1 MNYKDWHQE
10 AIALHQDG
18 MSGRKISKQIGKAK
32 SSVNDVLKA
41 YREGTL
47 ETSEPELKKPNI
59 IFWDLE
65 ASLMSALTF
74 GIWDTSIPASRITK
88 HSHILSNSYAFN
100 DGEVQG
106 IRLTPEQV
114 RDGDDLDVVIDTI
127 RAIEKAD
134 LMVTFNGNRYDKK
147 LLNTRALFHN
157 LPPVRYPA
165 HCDLMQLAKR
175 QFKFPSN
182 SMENISVYLGQD
194 GKLATSGSRLWER
207 CFNWEDY
214 EECDKALEQMLT
226 YGKRDIIPTR
236 ELYKRF
242 MGWSKNSPNIGLIT
256 KEINGVNT
264 KDNHDLLCPHCSS
277 KDVDKIGSKAYTSVS
292 SFNIYRC
299 GNSGCRGLS
308 RDNAAGTKL
317 VNYIG

>member
-1 MNYKDWHQE
+1 MNYKEWHQE
-10 AIALHQDG
+10 AIALHKQG
-18 MSGRKISKQIGKAK
+18 LSGRKIAKKLGKAK
-32 SSVNDVLKA
+32 SSVNDMLKA
-41 YREGTL
+41 HREGRLIL
-47 ETSEPELKKPNI
+47 EKPKAKEPVI

-157 LPPVRYPA
+157 LPPIRYPA

-175 QFKFPSN
+175 EFKFPSN
-182 SMENISVYLGQD
+182 SMENISIYLGQE

-207 CFNWEDY
+207 CFNWQDY
-214 EECDKALEQMLT
+214 EECDKALDEMLT

-242 MGWSKNSPNIGLIT
+242 MGWSKNSPNLGLIT
-256 KEINGVNT
+256 KEINGENT
-264 KDNHDLLCPHCSS
+264 KDNHILMCPHCGSE
-277 KDVDKIGSKAYTSVS
+277 DVDKIGSKAYTSVS
-292 SFNIYRC
+292 SFDLYRC
-299 GNSGCRGLS
+299 GEVDCRGLS
-308 RDNAAGTKL
+308 RANANNTKL
-317 VNYIG
+317 LNYRG

>member
-1 MNYKDWHQE
+1 MNYKEWHE
-10 AIALHQDG
+10 SALELYEKG
-18 MSGRKISKQIGKAK
+18 YSGRKIAKQLGKAK
-32 SSVNDVLKA
+32 SSVNDMLKA
-41 YREGTL
+41 YREGKLQL
-47 ETSEPELKKPNI
+47 EKPKAKEPII

-114 RDGDDLDVVIDTI
+114 RDGDDLDVVVDTI

-157 LPPVRYPA
+157 LPPIRYPA

-175 QFKFPSN
+175 EFKFPSN
-182 SMENISVYLGQD
+182 SMENISIYLGQE

-207 CFNWEDY
+207 CFNWQDY

-242 MGWSKNSPNIGLIT
+242 MGWSKNSPNLGLIT
-256 KEINGVNT
+256 KEINGENT
-264 KDNHDLLCPHCSS
+264 KDNHTLMCPHCGSE
-277 KDVDKIGSKAYTSVS
+277 DVDKIGSKAYTSVS
-292 SFNIYRC
+292 SFDIYRC
-299 GNSGCRGLS
+299 GEPDCRGLS
-308 RDNAAGTKL
+308 RANANNTKL
-317 VNYIG
+317 LNYRG